1 MTQLAT
7 ILPPAGPAPET
18 FSTPSPDA
26 KPNGKGVGTTA
37 PANDQVVDGM
47 KRLQQIGALAGQI
60 EAKKQEISA
69 QETVKAEAESD
80 LKTEREKLNKLEREK
95 GELQEELD
103 TLALGRH
110 SERLPFTEK
119 SNGKPAKGADVPA
132 DLQAAFNAATLA
144 DLGITGAMAEK
155 LDADG
160 IRCGAELQ
168 KWFAEVPPRKI
179 PGIGESARDKINE
192 KMADFF
198 ESRKQL
204 AAAPERTVAAA
215 AEKPQGPRDAG
226 GKAKRFSGN
235 KKLSRAKSRK

>member
-7 ILPPAGPAPET
+7 ILPPVGSTTDT
-18 FSTPSPDA
+18 FSPLPLDA
-26 KPNGKGVGTTA
+26 KPNGKGAGTTA

-47 KRLQQIGALAGQI
+47 KASSR
-60 EAKKQEISA
+60 SA
-69 QETVKAEAESD
+69 PSPARSRRRNRRSPQETVKAEAESD

-119 SNGKPAKGADVPA
+119 SNGKPKGADVPA

-144 DLGITGAMAEK
+144 DFGIKGAMAEK

-215 AEKPQGPRDAG
+215 ANPQGPRDAD
-226 GKAKRFSGN
+226 GKAKRFAGN